1 MNCTVVY
8 LKRSLVTRARKIRA
22 MVSEQQ
28 LHQQVLLNTLWK
40 TEEASSNLITAFT
53 LAQGYQDFHLL
64 WSHVTQT
71 MTCLFF

>member
-1 MNCTVVY
+1 
-8 LKRSLVTRARKIRA
+8 